1 MTESLMSIN
10 ERYNGVLDK
19 LQSIRDNI
27 HMISGDELEQAIK
40 EMDKCEVLLKQ
51 LEDMYPFLSQNELQ
65 SEMLIPLLEEK

>member
-1 MTESLMSIN
+1 MMTDTLMSIN

-51 LEDMYPFLSQNELQ
+51 LEDMYP
-65 SEMLIPLLEEK
+65 LEISNNI